1 MSFGVGQMPGNAQLA
16 ESLFYE
22 SAASSAEPATP
33 KAAAYPNF
41 YGAFNAPPERKW
53 QIEVQNRLLKYVKM
67 QKGWDSYGAP
77 PVGWDTGMF
86 ALSVLNDVMRT
97 RTPIP
102 QVVPS
107 AAGGVQLEWH
117 QKGIDLE
124 LHIAAPYQC
133 ELWFQDHQ
141 QPNDPP
147 VSVELTDNFSALLKP
162 IELLT
167 TR

>member
-1 MSFGVGQMPGNAQLA
+1 MAGANAQRN
-16 ESLFYE
+16 ENLFYE
-22 SAASSAEPATP
+22 PSSASVSPRADNYSNFSTAYN
-33 KAAAYPNF
+33 AA
-41 YGAFNAPPERKW
+41 PERRW
-53 QIEVQNRLLKYVKM
+53 QIEVQSHLLKYAKM
-67 QKGWDSYGAP
+67 QNGWDSYGAP
-77 PVGWDTGMF
+77 AVRWDAAMF
-86 ALSVLNDVMRT
+86 ALSVLNDVMRA

-124 LHIAAPYQC
+124 LHITAPYQC

-141 QPNDPP
+141 QPNDQP
-147 VSVELTDNFSALLKP
+147 VSLELTDNFSALVRP
-162 IELLT
+162 IGLLT